1 MAETIRWRN
10 GARCAV
16 MVSFDVDGETSWM
29 ARDPKLGERPLHMS
43 MGAYGPKTG
52 MPRILKLMDDYQL
65 TIGFF
70 IPGWI
75 IERYP
80 EMCREVLKRG
90 HEIGHHGYL
99 HEKPYFLS
107 GVEEEEALLVK
118 TLDVF
123 KKVLNYVPQGSRT
136 PSCDP
141 SKWTME
147 LLRKHGF
154 VYHSN
159 LMDQDLPYRHQ
170 TPHGEL
176 VELPTSW
183 VNDDFI
189 YFGFSANPPVGNG
202 VWSQEEVYDIWRE
215 EFEGAYAEGGFF
227 NLMLHPQVMGRPS
240 RMRMLERLIEHMRGK
255 KDVWFA
261 RPLELAEY
269 WLAQGY

>member
-1 MAETIRWRN
+1 MTTTIRWKH

-16 MVSFDVDGETSWM
+16 MLSFDVDGETLWM
-29 ARDPKLGERPLHMS
+29 ARDPRLAERPLHMS

-65 TIGFF
+65 KIGFF

-75 IERYP
+75 VEHYP
-80 EMCREVLKRG
+80 DMCREVLRRG

-107 GVEEEEALLVK
+107 GPEEEEALLLK
-118 TLDVF
+118 ALDVF
-123 KKVLNYVPQGSRT
+123 KTVLNYTPRGSRT

-141 SKWTME
+141 SKWTMG

-159 LMDQDLPYRHQ
+159 LMDQDLPYRHK
-170 TPHGEL
+170 TAHGEL

-189 YFGFSANPPVGNG
+189 YFGFSANPPIGNG
-202 VWSQEEVYDIWRE
+202 VWSQEDVYEIWRE

-227 NLMLHPQVMGRPS
+227 NLMFHPQVMGRPS
-240 RMRMLERLIEHMRGK
+240 RMRMLERLIKHMREK

-261 RPLELAEY
+261 QPLELAEY
-269 WLAQGY
+269 WLAHGH